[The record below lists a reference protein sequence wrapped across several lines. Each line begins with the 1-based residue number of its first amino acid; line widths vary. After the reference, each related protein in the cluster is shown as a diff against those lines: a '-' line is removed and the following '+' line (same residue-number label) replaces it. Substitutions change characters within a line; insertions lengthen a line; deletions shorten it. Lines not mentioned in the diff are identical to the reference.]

1 MRFLEIVVI
10 IVPVVVMDAI
20 VISVITGSTIKDF
33 EIYIA
38 VTVSGL
44 VSLGIAYYFH
54 KKDTP
59 AQMTWNE
66 KRKETME
73 EMIDLFEQLS
83 RHIRVGSNLLDK
95 AIDKLGYSQ
104 ETLRTF
110 VFNNQKGFDKLKR
123 LQSLIFTRTDRNY
136 NYLTNKETRLFKMM
150 ADTLMQYLDMKMKR
164 PEKYLDDIKYLEYEH
179 TIKRQLLEVFD
190 EVDSSKKEFLNYG
203 VFELRGSDLESRW
216 EDTHRY

>member
-10 IVPVVVMDAI
+10 IVPVVVMSAI

-73 EMIDLFEQLS
+73 EMLDLFEQLS

-95 AIDKLGYSQ
+95 AVDKLGYSKQ
-104 ETLRTF
+104 TIRIF

-123 LQSLIFTRTDRNY
+123 LRSLIFTRTDRNY

-164 PEKYLDDIKYLEYEH
+164 PENYLDDIQYLENEH
-179 TIKRQLLEVFD
+179 TIKRQLLEMFD
-190 EVDSSKKEFLNYG
+190 EIDSSKKEFLNYG

-216 EDTHRY
+216 ENTHRY